1 VNVAVATPPLVPTPT
16 QPLRARLLGAGLLI
30 LSFAIATAVVGNK
43 HAIASLLAGA
53 GIGAYPIAIGVFA
66 LVAAAPFSVTD
77 ALAVSNGVLFGPI
90 VGSLVNAAGLVLGA
104 LLGYFIARRTSRL
117 LDIGSQIRRLPA
129 WIHRFR
135 IGSPVFLILVRIIPG
150 IGGTLATQLA
160 ATLRVP
166 LLLHVATFCIVTI
179 PFCTLLAFGGNAIS
193 TYVERHIMAPA
204 EGFATRHHLHAAYR
218 TP

>member
-1 VNVAVATPPLVPTPT
+1 MAVATPPHPPSTT
-16 QPLRARLLGAGLLI
+16 RALRSRLLGAGLLA
-30 LSFAIATAVVGNK
+30 LSFAIAAAVVGNK

-77 ALAVSNGVLFGPI
+77 ALAVSNGVLFGPL

-117 LDIGSQIRRLPA
+117 LDTGSQIRRLPA
-129 WIHRFR
+129 WVHRFR
-135 IGSPVFLILVRIIPG
+135 VGSPVFLILVRIIPG

-160 ATLRVP
+160 AALRVP
-166 LLLHVATFCIVTI
+166 LLRHVATFCIVTI

-218 TP
+218 TQP